1 MAGWKGAHSR
11 SLPAQSTH
19 PSRDHHRGMVV
30 RRFQCWF
37 RYWSLPCSSVFF
49 LLVTSEWIISLLD
62 DADILADGVA
72 RAAARAQARVERCG
86 RGRRLRRRR
95 RHRRRRLA
103 LRLVRESRDKLLLE
117 HRLLLDRG
125 PDLRDLVR
133 LLLPRLGLSSGAV
146 RCAFPSRAGGGASRV
161 APRGPRRRARETRW
175 GRGGERACASL
186 KSSFTASMWPRER
199 TQKADDRK
207 IF

>member
-1 MAGWKGAHSR
+1 MLVPILVPSFQQR
-11 SLPAQSTH
+11 LLPACYLGM
-19 PSRDHHRGMVV
+19 DHLAARRRRHTRG
-30 RRFQCWF
+30 RR
-37 RYWSLPCSSVFF
+37 RR
-49 LLVTSEWIISLLD
+49 
-62 DADILADGVA
+62 A
-72 RAAARAQARVERCG
+72 RAAARAKARVERRG

-103 LRLVRESRDKLLLE
+103 LRLVRERRDELLLE

-133 LLLPRLGLSSGAV
+133 LLLPRLGLSGGAV
-146 RCAFPSRAGGGASRV
+146 RCAFPSQAGGGASRV